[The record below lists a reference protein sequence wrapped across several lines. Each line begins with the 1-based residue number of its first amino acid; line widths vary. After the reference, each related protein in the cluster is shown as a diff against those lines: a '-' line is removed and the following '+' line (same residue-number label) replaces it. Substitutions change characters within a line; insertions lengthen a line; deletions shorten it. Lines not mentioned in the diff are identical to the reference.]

1 MATTKEKFDSISG
14 FSVDKTVV
22 VDEFRNGKDLNTLEI
37 KNSFYSDSST
47 INYILRGVNTAILQL
62 DDVGTQIPIGSS
74 TLNFITGHIIAVNPQ
89 GSVYSAKLETILSAD
104 VVGNTSVLSSM
115 RTVIKD
121 DIPGGQTWDIQPL
134 DLPIVLQ
141 LIQRQE
147 QVQQTQSSGAFQ
159 SQVVSVQWS

>member
-104 VVGNTSVLSSM
+104 VAGNTSVLSSM

-121 DIPGGQTWDIQPL
+121 DIPTGQTWDIQPL
-134 DLPIVLQ
+134 GSANRFSYTTTRAGTTNTIKWCVS
-141 LIQRQE
+141 
-147 QVQQTQSSGAFQ
+147 T
-159 SQVVSVQWS
+159 QVVSVQWS